1 MQIGAVLAN
10 KRTLVTG
17 GGAWNDYLL
26 ERIRYYGVRLVRPD
40 KDIVNFKE
48 AIIFALLAQL
58 RIEEKPNVLGRTTGS
73 GKNHSSGKIFWP

>member
-1 MQIGAVLAN
+1 
-10 KRTLVTG
+10 
-17 GGAWNDYLL
+17 
-26 ERIRYYGVRLVRPD
+26 VRPD